1 MKAATPSNW
10 FSFISF
16 ALKLAGLVLILGV
29 LVDFIVLLV
38 PPNFTD
44 SAWLA
49 SLISE
54 WVGRANIPLMGLAL
68 IIFGIWV
75 EQGAGNGTEA
85 RGGKSAKGWL
95 VWSLVL
101 SGLLGVIFLLMAPIY
116 FRSSQ
121 LASAAE
127 TRQINQQAAEAEAQL
142 DSQLEQQ
149 RSQVSAVLSNQELL
163 AQLQQRMQAASQLSQ
178 QEQTFLQQ
186 VQQILQEVKSD
197 PQALDKKVEE
207 ARQQG
212 MQQIQAEQ
220 QKAITNLTDEMR
232 KSRIRIPA
240 SSLLLSLGYFI
251 VAGGGLSATG
261 QGTTTA
267 KSRKTKS
274 KRKRSGG

>member
-1 MKAATPSNW
+1 MKAATQSNW
-10 FSFISF
+10 FPFISL

-29 LVDFIVLLV
+29 LVDFIVLVV

-49 SLISE
+49 NLISE

-75 EQGAGNGTEA
+75 GQGAGIGTEA

-101 SGLLGVIFLLMAPIY
+101 SGLLGVVFLLMAPIY

-127 TRQINQQAAEAEAQL
+127 TRQINQQATAAEEQL
-142 DSQLEQQ
+142 NSQLEQQ

-163 AQLQQRMQAASQLSQ
+163 EQLQQRMQAASQLSQ

-186 VQQILQEVKSD
+186 VQQILQEVKND

-261 QGTTTA
+261 QGTASA
-267 KSRKTKS
+267 KSRKTKA